1 MINQYY
7 KRRVNQQIVLMCYP
21 IVFVQELNA
30 LKGER
35 ADVNV
40 EMNAAPGVDL
50 AKLLND
56 MRSQY
61 EHIAEQNRQKA
72 ADWFNEKVILSS

>member
-7 KRRVNQQIVLMCYP
+7 NRRVNQHIVFMCYP
-21 IVFVQELNA
+21 IVFVQELNS

-40 EMNAAPGVDL
+40 EMNAAPGVNL
-50 AKLLND
+50 TKLLND

-61 EHIAEQNRQKA
+61 EDIAEQNRQKA
-72 ADWFNEKVILSS
+72 AEWFNEKVIQS